1 LPEVVMSIGAV
12 LDLLAKLDCN
22 GSPALDLLAKLDCNR
37 SPARDC
43 GRLMGKEEFA
53 AC

>member
-1 LPEVVMSIGAV
+1 LPEVVTSIGAV

-22 GSPALDLLAKLDCNR
+22 GSPA
-37 SPARDC
+37 RDC
-43 GRLMGKEEFA
+43 GRLMDKEEFA